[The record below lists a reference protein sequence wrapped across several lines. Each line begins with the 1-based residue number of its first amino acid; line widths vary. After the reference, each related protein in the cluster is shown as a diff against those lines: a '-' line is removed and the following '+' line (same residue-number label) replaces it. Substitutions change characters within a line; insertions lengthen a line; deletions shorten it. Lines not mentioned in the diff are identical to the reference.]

1 MDLCLYRPRNR
12 LRLLPA
18 TQLDEDRLRAIRC
31 YDEPMQVQVTFT
43 RTSKLNRWWRGL
55 VGKVAEAIDANP
67 DALHQEIK
75 FKAGLIEQII
85 PVRAAVGMSVAVRL
99 KSTSFPT
106 MEDADFSR
114 FCDYGVELLFRD
126 YLPHVRSRQRQ
137 ALISEWAGR
146 RPRLDPPS
154 IINR

>member
-1 MDLCLYRPRNR
+1 MVRQRSR
-12 LRLLPA
+12 LALLPA
-18 TQLDEDRLRAIRC
+18 TSIDEERLRAIRC
-31 YDEPMQVQVTFT
+31 YDQPMQVQTMFT
-43 RTSKLNRWWRGL
+43 RTSRLNRWYRGL
-55 VGKVAEAIDANP
+55 LGKVAEAIDANA
-67 DALHQEIK
+67 DALHAEIK

-85 PVRAAVGMSVAVRL
+85 PVRSVKGSTVAIRL
-99 KSTSFPT
+99 KSTAFPT

-114 FCDYGVELLFRD
+114 FCDVAVELLFRD